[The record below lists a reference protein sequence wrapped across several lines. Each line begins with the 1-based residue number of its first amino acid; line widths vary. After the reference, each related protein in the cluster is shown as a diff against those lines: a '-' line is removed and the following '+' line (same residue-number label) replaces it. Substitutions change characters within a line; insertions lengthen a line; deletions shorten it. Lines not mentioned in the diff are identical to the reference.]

1 MSACGG
7 FDNSA
12 QPLDRQYDEQ
22 TVYHSIA
29 ATPSRSFHLTPLPLS
44 YAQAAS
50 LSPSGSAGAK
60 CTFPPHS
67 LMPVTSQ
74 HFVSTEPFLA
84 AVRSIEPAMYNT
96 GSDNA
101 VWASQTL
108 PQRDD
113 VHLPAL
119 YQNVT
124 APAWSLPELSSATPR
139 PFINFVSP
147 LFGSSGGPAGNR
159 VASLTGH
166 LHDPIVAADRQTTE
180 APAEAALGSGERSS
194 FRQRHDTARPQ
205 KPEPATHREFA
216 AVNAGAATAGDWPA
230 RQYIPKNARGRPAP
244 AEAAGIVRCG
254 GRAEELSGGLYGSVL
269 ASASTPAQ
277 PAPPA
282 GAAVS
287 AAGEA
292 DWQPSSRSAG
302 EVSSADDSKAGLPPD
317 DSDSE
322 RTAGLDPGQRA
333 AASRLPPGAESDPFH
348 DDYPYW

>member
-1 MSACGG
+1 
-7 FDNSA
+7 
-12 QPLDRQYDEQ
+12 
-22 TVYHSIA
+22 
-29 ATPSRSFHLTPLPLS
+29 
-44 YAQAAS
+44 
-50 LSPSGSAGAK
+50 
-60 CTFPPHS
+60 
-67 LMPVTSQ
+67 
-74 HFVSTEPFLA
+74 
-84 AVRSIEPAMYNT
+84 MYNT

-101 VWASQTL
+101 VRASQTL

-254 GRAEELSGGLYGSVL
+254 GRAEEGLSGGLYGSML
-269 ASASTPAQ
+269 ASAITPA
-277 PAPPA
+277 
-282 GAAVS
+282 
-287 AAGEA
+287 
-292 DWQPSSRSAG
+292 AG
-302 EVSSADDSKAGLPPD
+302 EVSSADGSKAGSPQD
-317 DSDSE
+317 DSDSG
-322 RTAGLDPGQRA
+322 RTAGLDPGQSA
-333 AASRLPPGAESDPFH
+333 AASRRPPGAESDPFH